1 MTQTVDINKAIINL
15 YEAQQK
21 FGLTPTTDSHFF
33 TEWLEEFPELSSTE
47 KQVLDCLKNRYRYQT
62 DGTITE
68 GTVNFIMVSPLLE
81 LLGLCDPPFK
91 IRSEKFVQVEIENGD
106 TILRGLIDVLV
117 VQDQLWLVLI
127 ESKRYGFSVM
137 QALPQTLA
145 YLMGSSSQQPV
156 FGLITTGEDFL
167 FVKLD
172 SQQKQYDL
180 SDKFTLSTRRDNQ
193 LYTVVQIIK
202 RLMGIE
208 TPTIA

>member
-1 MTQTVDINKAIINL
+1 MTQTAGINKAITNL
-15 YEAQQK
+15 YEAHHK
-21 FGLTPTTDSHFF
+21 LGLTPTADSNFF
-33 TEWLEEFPELSSTE
+33 TEWLEEFTELSEAE
-47 KQVLDCLKNRYRYQT
+47 KQFLYRLKNRYHYYEA
-62 DGTITE
+62 DAAITE

-117 VQDQLWLVLI
+117 VQEHLWLVLI

-145 YLMGSSSQQPV
+145 YMKGYNSELPV

-172 SQQKQYDL
+172 PQQQQYDL
-180 SDKFTLSTRRDNQ
+180 SDKFTLTTRRDHQ

-202 RLMGIE
+202 RLIGIN
-208 TPTIA
+208 T